1 MLDLRRIRIGIEV
14 LGQINW
20 YEDQRMRVKA
30 SGTKYT
36 NPLQNDCTV
45 MITGLSQATRD
56 YILTETSPFNAN
68 RTPKR
73 LIVEAGRISTGLFRV
88 FVGDITSAEQSP
100 PPDLDITIK
109 AATQNAQ
116 AGNVVST
123 SAGPQTQLSALAQT
137 VAQDLGLSLDFQA
150 QDKTIGNYL
159 HTGSA
164 LGQVQRLQE
173 AGGVSAFID
182 DTVLVVKDAG
192 AALAGRVRILNKD
205 SGMVGIP
212 KINEKGVTVDFVIDP
227 QTAIG
232 GQLRIESKINPS
244 LNGDYVIN
252 QLAFDITSHDTPFFY
267 KATAA
272 RL

>member
-30 SGTKYT
+30 SGTKYA

-45 MITGLSQATRD
+45 TISGLSQATRD
-56 YILTETSPFNAN
+56 YILTETSPFNN
-68 RTPKR
+68 NCTPKR
-73 LIVEAGRISTGLFRV
+73 LIVEAGRVSTGLFRV
-88 FVGDITSAEQSP
+88 FVGDITSAEQAP

-109 AATQNAQ
+109 ASTQNAQ

-123 SAGPQTQLSALAQT
+123 SAGPQTQLSALART
-137 VAQDLGLSLDFQA
+137 VARDLGLTLEFQA
-150 QDKTIGNYL
+150 QDKTIGNFL

-182 DTVLVVKDAG
+182 DTVLVIKDAVRP
-192 AALAGRVRILNKD
+192 LSGRVRILNKD

-212 KINEKGVTVDFVIDP
+212 KINEKGVTVEFVIDP
-227 QTAIG
+227 ETAIG
-232 GQLRIESKINPS
+232 GALRIESKINPA
-244 LNGDYVIN
+244 LNGEYVIN

-272 RL
+272 RI